1 MFDLNEAIENWKRSF
16 RGKCSAED
24 LEELVT
30 HLLDLFENL
39 KASGL
44 TEKEAFEQALVR
56 MGAPEEV
63 KREFSKIQ
71 TFTQIGAGI
80 AMGVAVG
87 SAIGN
92 VGLGIALGLAIGAGM
107 SSSSPRK
114 RRKDAVE

>member
-44 TEKEAFEQALVR
+44 DGFGLIFGK
-56 MGAPEEV
+56 GNC
-63 KREFSKIQ
+63 
-71 TFTQIGAGI
+71 
-80 AMGVAVG
+80 AM
-87 SAIGN
+87 SPC
-92 VGLGIALGLAIGAGM
+92 IALEHSGNGGLPSAW
-107 SSSSPRK
+107 
-114 RRKDAVE
+114 